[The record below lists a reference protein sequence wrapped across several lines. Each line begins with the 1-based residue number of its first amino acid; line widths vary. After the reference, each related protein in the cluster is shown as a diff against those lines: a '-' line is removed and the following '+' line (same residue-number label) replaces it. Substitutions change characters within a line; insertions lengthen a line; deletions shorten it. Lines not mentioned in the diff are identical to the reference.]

1 MAKNW
6 NPNCCG
12 RKNTKWK
19 KKNLGRWLIKK
30 GHRKTLGLAVA
41 RAGTRCVQGCSL
53 VRNLVGETVK
63 SFKLLVVTKL
73 SSLSLVTI
81 GTVSKVNLT
90 HNEILI
96 FFELSFFIRGLCE
109 RSSEQTNYH
118 TLTCKHWRKIDGR

>member
-6 NPNCCG
+6 NSNCCD

-19 KKNLGRWLIKK
+19 QIWGRWLIKK

-41 RAGTRCVQGCSL
+41 GAGTRCVQGSSL

-73 SSLSLVTI
+73 SLSLVTI

-96 FFELSFFIRGLCE
+96 FFELSFFIRGFCE